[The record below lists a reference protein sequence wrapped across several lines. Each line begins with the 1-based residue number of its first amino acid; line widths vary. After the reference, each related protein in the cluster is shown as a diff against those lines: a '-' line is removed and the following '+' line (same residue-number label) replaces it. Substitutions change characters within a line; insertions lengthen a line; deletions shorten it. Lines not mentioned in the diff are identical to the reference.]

1 MTITRN
7 AVSIGAGIF
16 RMTHN
21 ALYSNNLLNE
31 PESFADDLHDY
42 LHVFLSMQLG
52 TDQKE
57 NLYKEGLILCV
68 ESYLV
73 NGGALF
79 SEIEDLVAQVPAD
92 LAALYK

>member
-52 TDQKE
+52 TDQKDQAF
-57 NLYKEGLILCV
+57 LIKVLL
-68 ESYLV
+68 LV
-73 NGGALF
+73 C
-79 SEIEDLVAQVPAD
+79 AQ
-92 LAALYK
+92 LQTICTTIFMSF